1 MKKTDGREES
11 VRSRRATMRKKI
23 LLFIVVLLWLLS
35 MFMLVGCKEEKTDD
49 YIDVEKITIYSNTYV
64 EITTYKEGTF
74 ADLELNT
81 NATRDYFYNPKTRI
95 IKQKNTY
102 TDHYKEC
109 EYYRYFQVSESVI
122 VLYQ

>member
-1 MKKTDGREES
+1 
-11 VRSRRATMRKKI
+11 MRKKI

-35 MFMLVGCKEEKTDD
+35 MFLLGCKEKKTDD
-49 YIDVEKITIYSNTYV
+49 YIDVEKITIYSNTYI

-74 ADLELNT
+74 TDLELNA

-109 EYYRYFQVSESVI
+109 EYYRYFQVSQSVI